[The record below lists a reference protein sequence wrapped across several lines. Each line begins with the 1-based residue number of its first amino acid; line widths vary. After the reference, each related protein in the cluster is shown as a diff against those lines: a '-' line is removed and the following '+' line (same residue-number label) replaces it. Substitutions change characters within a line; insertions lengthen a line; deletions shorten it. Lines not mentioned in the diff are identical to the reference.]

1 MTNHEKLD
9 AAGLINPD
17 HDFSDEDKK
26 VLESLSD
33 DEVDALIS
41 VQKKVNDAKDGGQD
55 IAFGILH

>member
-9 AAGLINPD
+9 AAGMINPD

-26 VLESLSD
+26 VLETLTPE
-33 DEVDALIS
+33 EVEALIS
-41 VQKKVNDAKDGGQD
+41 AQKKVNAAKDAGQD

>member
-9 AAGLINPD
+9 AAGMINPD

-26 VLESLSD
+26 VLETLTPE
-33 DEVDALIS
+33 EVDALIS
-41 VQKKVNDAKDGGQD
+41 AQKKVNAAKDAGQD

>member
-9 AAGLINPD
+9 AAGMLNPD
-17 HDFSDEDKK
+17 FEFSEEDKK

-33 DEVDALIS
+33 EEVEALIS
-41 VQKKVNDAKDGGQD
+41 AQKKVNAAKDDGQD

>member
-17 HDFSDEDKK
+17 YDFSDEEKA

-41 VQKKVNDAKDGGQD
+41 VQKKVNDAKDSGQD
-55 IAFGILH
+55 VAFGILH

>member
-9 AAGLINPD
+9 AAGMINAD
-17 HDFSDEDKK
+17 HDFSEEDKQ

-41 VQKKVNDAKDGGQD
+41 VQQKVNAAKDNGQD

>member
-17 HDFSDEDKK
+17 YDFSDEDKA

-41 VQKKVNDAKDGGQD
+41 VQQKVNAAKDNGQD

>member
-17 HDFSDEDKK
+17 YEFSDEEKA

-41 VQKKVNDAKDGGQD
+41 VQQKVNDAKDDGQD

>member
-9 AAGLINPD
+9 AAGMINPD
-17 HDFSDEDKK
+17 YDFSEEDKK

-41 VQKKVNDAKDGGQD
+41 TQQKINDAKDDGQD

>member
-9 AAGLINPD
+9 AAGMINPD
-17 HDFSDEDKK
+17 FEFSDEDKK

-33 DEVDALIS
+33 EEVEALIS
-41 VQKKVNDAKDGGQD
+41 AQKKVNAAKDDGQD